1 MVKYT
6 EISDLNSDQIKLINK
21 NGWCIFTECDGNGT
35 YYYHKGIH
43 WVNRIEYIILSENV
57 DIEDINSHKELNKIA
72 TYDDAFDKL
81 VREKLLPVADKC
93 YVFLVKNPANYHFEQ
108 IWTNKGLEKAIEIAK
123 LRFRFKHTYYNSKDY
138 DKMENLILKHNR
150 KVKKDTEKAV
160 EVLKANGFKVV
171 SDRFAALS

>member
-6 EISDLNSDQIKLINK
+6 EISDLNSDQIELIDK

-35 YYYHKGIH
+35 YWHKGIH
-43 WVNRIEYIILSENV
+43 WVNRIGYVILSEDVNM
-57 DIEDINSHKELNKIA
+57 EDINSYKELKAIA
-72 TYDDAFDKL
+72 TYDDAFDEL

-108 IWTNKGLEKAIEIAK
+108 IWTNKGLEKAKETAK
-123 LRFRFKHTYYNSKDY
+123 LRFGFKYTYYESKDY

>member
-6 EISDLNSDQIKLINK
+6 EISDVNNDQIELINK

-35 YYYHKGIH
+35 YYHKGIH
-43 WVNRIEYIILSENV
+43 WVNRIGYVILSENV
-57 DIEDINSHKELNKIA
+57 DIEDINSHKELKAIA
-72 TYDDAFDKL
+72 TYDDVFDEL

-123 LRFRFKHTYYNSKDY
+123 LRFRFKHTYYDSKDY

>member
-1 MVKYT
+1 MEESLKR
-6 EISDLNSDQIKLINK
+6 LLKNSYSPYSGFRVASICLMK
-21 NGWCIFTECDGNGT
+21 DGKSFG
-35 YYYHKGIH
+35 G
-43 WVNRIEYIILSENV
+43 VN

>member
-6 EISDLNSDQIKLINK
+6 EISDLNNDQIELINK

-35 YYYHKGIH
+35 YWHKGIH
-43 WVNRIEYIILSENV
+43 WVNRIGYVILSENV
-57 DIEDINSHKELNKIA
+57 DIEDINSHKELNKLA
-72 TYDDAFDKL
+72 TYDDSFDEL

-93 YVFLVKNPANYHFEQ
+93 YVFLVKNQANYHFEQ
-108 IWTNKGLEKAIEIAK
+108 IWTNKGLKKAIEIAK
-123 LRFRFKHTYYNSKDY
+123 LRFRFKHTYYDSKDY

-160 EVLKANGFKVV
+160 EVLKANGFKIV
-171 SDRFAALS
+171 SERFAALS